1 MRATEIIAR
10 KRDGEELTTA
20 EIEFFIRAYTN
31 DEIPDYQAA
40 AWLMAVYL
48 RGMSRRE
55 TVDLTMAMAHSGD
68 VLDLKDVLPVS
79 VDKHSS
85 GGVGDKTTLI
95 VLPIVAACGVP
106 VAKMSGRGL
115 GFTGGTLD
123 KLESISGY
131 RVELSVDEFKATVR
145 KHGIVLS
152 GQSGNLAPADG
163 KLYALRDVTATVSS
177 LPLIASSIMSKK
189 IAAGAD
195 AIVLDVKVG
204 LGAFMTN
211 IEQAKKLARLMVE
224 IGRSVGKRTVAMLSD
239 MNQPLGAAVGNAL
252 EVKEAIEC
260 LHDRAPKDLR
270 DHCLA
275 IAAQM
280 LLLARHPQGEAPK
293 YALAEYMAEAADTL
307 RDGSAFAKFRELVA
321 AQGGD
326 VRQVDD
332 PSLLPQAQIVDV
344 LHAPRSG
351 YVEQLNALDVGL
363 AAVELGAGRER
374 KGEPIDHAVGVLV
387 HKKVGEYVTA
397 GEPLFTL
404 HANDSARL
412 ARAKERLARTVVYSS
427 TPTAALP
434 TFYDVVTGDESAS

>member
-1 MRATEIIAR
+1 MRAVDIIAR
-10 KRDGEELTTA
+10 KRDGEELTSE
-20 EIEFFIRAYTN
+20 EIAFFIRAYT
-31 DEIPDYQAA
+31 EGQVTDYQAS

-55 TVDLTMAMAHSGD
+55 TVDLTMAMARSGD
-68 VLDLKDVLPVS
+68 ILDLKDALPVS

-95 VLPIVAACGVP
+95 VLPMVAACGVP

-131 RVELSVDEFKATVR
+131 RVELSVPEFKQVAR
-145 KHGIVLS
+145 EHGIVLC

-211 IEQAKKLARLMVE
+211 IEQAKQLAHLMVE
-224 IGRSVGKRTVAMLSD
+224 IGQGVGRRTVALLSD
-239 MNQPLGAAVGNAL
+239 MNQPLGGAVGNAL
-252 EVKEAIEC
+252 EVIEAIEC
-260 LHDRAPKDLR
+260 LHDRAPNDLR
-270 DHCLA
+270 EHCLA
-275 IAAQM
+275 VAAQM
-280 LLLARHPQGEAPK
+280 LLLARHTSGSPPE
-293 YALAEYMAEAADTL
+293 YALSEYMAEAAETL
-307 RDGSAFAKFRELVA
+307 RNGTAFAKFREMVA
-321 AQGGD
+321 AHGGD

-332 PSLLPQAQIVDV
+332 PTLLPKAQLVEV
-344 LHAPRSG
+344 LPAPRAG
-351 YVEQLNALDVGL
+351 YIEQLNALDVGM

-374 KGEPIDHAVGVLV
+374 KGEPVDHAVGVVV
-387 HKKVGEYVTA
+387 HKKVSDAVAA
-397 GEPLFTL
+397 GEPVFTL
-404 HANDSARL
+404 HANTPDQL
-412 ARAKERLARTVVYSS
+412 ARAKARLQRTVVYSS
-427 TPTAALP
+427 TPTLP
-434 TFYDVVTGDESAS
+434 LPIFYDIVTGAESLP